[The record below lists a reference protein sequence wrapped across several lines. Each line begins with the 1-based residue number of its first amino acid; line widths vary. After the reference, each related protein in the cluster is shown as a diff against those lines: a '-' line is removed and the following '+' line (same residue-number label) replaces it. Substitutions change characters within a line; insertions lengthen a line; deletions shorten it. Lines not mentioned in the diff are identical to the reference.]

1 MWFVLVALLPLLL
14 VVQSIKQYIKQYL
27 FVQSE
32 GVLAQGNS
40 AFLFGDVASDEQMN

>member
-1 MWFVLVALLPLLL
+1 MWFVITEAMLPAL

-40 AFLFGDVASDEQMN
+40 AFLFGDVASDE